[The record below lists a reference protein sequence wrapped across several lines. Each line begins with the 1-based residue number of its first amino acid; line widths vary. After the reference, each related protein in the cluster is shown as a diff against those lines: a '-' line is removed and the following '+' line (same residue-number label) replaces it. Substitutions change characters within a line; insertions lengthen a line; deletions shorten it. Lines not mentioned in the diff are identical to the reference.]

1 MNYKTIHSTLLPIL
15 SNGRKIGIFCSGGF
29 DSTLLLFICL
39 SIIKEENLDTHLQVF
54 TVPRHDD
61 SIVHA
66 QRVVDYMNRRFN
78 ISLSIRAV
86 GDPDLEHYKQVSSG
100 LGPALEY
107 CDQILLGDTTNPEE
121 IPNGP
126 DRVRSMNEQ
135 FVQPFIDYTKRSTVM
150 LSIEVGFIE
159 CQTLTHTCTESKTVR
174 CGWCWQCRERA
185 WAFEINDLIDIGAM

>member
-100 LGPALEY
+100 LGPALQY

-121 IPNGP
+121 VPNGP

-135 FVQPFIDYTKRSTVM
+135 FVQPFMDSTKRSTVM
-150 LSIEVGFIE
+150 LSIEVDFIE

-185 WAFEINDLIDIGAM
+185 WAFDVNDLIDIGAM